1 MVTWNDVKDDPK
13 AIKCLDHGFVV
24 LLDSMGDDSTIVQ
37 SARVSYGKG
46 TKKISDDRRLI
57 RYLLRHQH
65 TTPFEMVEFRFLMK
79 LPIFV
84 ARQLIRHRTASV
96 NEYSGRYSEMP
107 NEFYIPELEDLAP
120 QSATNHQ
127 GRSGDMA
134 DSLATAAQFYI
145 DDHSKGAFAC
155 YQALLGNDDTHRVP
169 IDGGIAKELAR
180 MVLPLNNYTEWY
192 WKIDLK
198 NLMHFLKLRED
209 SHAQKEIQV
218 FANAIHDLIAP
229 SIPLAM
235 EAFRDYWQEAHTFSR
250 METELLQKMV
260 NLALSNIPSSEVS
273 EWIAEAGLTAREVMD
288 FKKKIMLD

>member
-1 MVTWNDVKDDPK
+1 MVTWNEVKDDPN

-24 LLDSMGDDSTIVQ
+24 LKDHMGDDQTIVQ

-46 TKKISDDRRLI
+46 TKQVSEDRHLI

-84 ARQLIRHRTASV
+84 ARQLVRHRTANI

-107 NEFYIPELEDLAP
+107 NEFYIPELVDIAP
-120 QSATNHQ
+120 QSKSNHQ
-127 GRSGDMA
+127 GRAGEMDPIVAAAVRGDIE
-134 DSLATAAQFYI
+134 AAGFNAYDLYRQLI
-145 DDHSKGAFAC
+145 
-155 YQALLGNDDTHRVP
+155 GNDDYGSSFK
-169 IDGGIAKELAR
+169 GGIAKELAR

-218 FANAIHDLIAP
+218 FANAVHHLIEP
-229 SIPLAM
+229 IVPLAM
-235 EAFRDYWQEAHTFSR
+235 EAFKDYWQEGATLSR
-250 METELLQKMV
+250 MELKLFQDLVKEHWGDLTDQEIETKIAGVGLLGREANEFKEKV
-260 NLALSNIPSSEVS
+260 NL
-273 EWIAEAGLTAREVMD
+273 
-288 FKKKIMLD
+288 